1 MIRSK
6 LWFRCAAGRDP
17 VSPVV
22 VRPAVIGW
30 DARDRTVDL
39 TIQRSFEGEE
49 LLRRM
54 KGWVTADVDRVL
66 EVIKKRGKAEVANE
80 RELVVAVPDKEAED
94 GLKRELRESF
104 GDQVH
109 LERLTAEIA

>member
-1 MIRSK
+1 LGADSDHVGAFFHSDLPGIGHAHGENFH
-6 LWFRCAAGRDP
+6 LHPRDVP
-17 VSPVV
+17 
-22 VRPAVIGW
+22 G
-30 DARDRTVDL
+30 
-39 TIQRSFEGEE
+39 
-49 LLRRM
+49 
-54 KGWVTADVDRVL
+54 L

>member
-30 DARDRTVDL
+30 DAQERTVDL

-54 KGWVTADVDRVL
+54 KGWVTADVDKVL
-66 EVIKKRGKAEVANE
+66 QVIRKHGDTEVANG
-80 RELVVAVPDKEAED
+80 RELVVAMPDDEAEKE
-94 GLKRELRESF
+94 LKREFRETF

-109 LERLTAEIA
+109 LERLAAEMA